1 MKETYEK
8 EETIRGTRYAIKLE
22 KRVKGMPGF
31 APDYYDRDV
40 CDIVFKFP
48 HGDGTPYVQFADNPP
63 ILDIEDIKQIK
74 KLLES
79 EKEFDEKKYEYAP
92 RTDE

>member
-8 EETIRGTRYAIKLE
+8 MGTIRGIRYAIKLE

-31 APDYYDRDV
+31 APEYRDEDV

-48 HGDGTPYVQFADNPP
+48 HDAEEPYVQFAENPP
-63 ILDIEDIKQIK
+63 ILTPKDIQQIQD
-74 KLLES
+74 LLING
-79 EKEFDEKKYEYAP
+79 FDENKFN
-92 RTDE
+92 